1 MGNDNSQIT
10 FPIEGSNHQNK
21 IKINS
26 KKIKHKET
34 SNNNIIINSKQKNNK
49 VQKNQKKN
57 YIVPRI
63 STTPDRN
70 INIPGMDKNSNNTKR
85 YLSYEKTL
93 KASQNNENKINY
105 KKKELNN
112 NKNVKEK
119 NTFIKNMSILYIS
132 NFLNNIYSSEI
143 DNKLNETNELH
154 LGNQN
159 FIFHNK
165 INSNYNSNHKINIGQ
180 MFDSIFRY
188 NYFNTNIIKPIRIK
202 SISKNKNNSN
212 NISKHIRE
220 SINKN

>member
-10 FPIEGSNHQNK
+10 FPIEGSNHQSK

-85 YLSYEKTL
+85 YVSYEKTL
-93 KASQNNENKINY
+93 KAQQNNDNKVNH
-105 KKKELNN
+105 KKIELNN
-112 NKNVKEK
+112 KKSIKCKNK
-119 NTFIKNMSILYIS
+119 FIKNMSILYIS

-143 DNKLNETNELH
+143 DNKLNKTNELH
-154 LGNQN
+154 LGNQSL
-159 FIFHNK
+159 IFNNK
-165 INSNYNSNHKINIGQ
+165 INSNNNRNHNKNISQ
-180 MFDSIFRY
+180 MFDSIFKKILLNQLELRA
-188 NYFNTNIIKPIRIK
+188 FQKIIII
-202 SISKNKNNSN
+202 I
-212 NISKHIRE
+212 
-220 SINKN
+220 